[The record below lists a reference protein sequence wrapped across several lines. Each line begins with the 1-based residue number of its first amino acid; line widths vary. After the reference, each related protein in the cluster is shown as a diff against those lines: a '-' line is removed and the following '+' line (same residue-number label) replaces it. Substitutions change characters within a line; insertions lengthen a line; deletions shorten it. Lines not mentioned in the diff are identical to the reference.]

1 MKKEFQSVVFDDES
15 KKLSIIIGS
24 SGEVAYTDIEKV
36 SVANEDAKFK
46 GKSTPFTH
54 QVLGGVTF
62 MSIAAEPSLYV
73 GIKLTLKD
81 HSVRAI
87 YVSDIKTQFNTSIYQ
102 KDREEAEEIQ
112 KLIQER
118 IQ

>member
-1 MKKEFQSVVFDDES
+1 MKKEFQSVVFDDEN
-15 KKLSIIIGS
+15 KKLSILIGS
-24 SGEVAYTDIEKV
+24 S
-36 SVANEDAKFK
+36 
-46 GKSTPFTH
+46 
-54 QVLGGVTF
+54 VLGGVTF

-118 IQ
+118 LQ